1 MYSFTN
7 SFNYTVSSSAC
18 REEVSSARSQ
28 RSSVIVILMGISVLM
43 SIFAVIGI
51 ANIIL
56 AALGII
62 ILAIAICLI
71 IDVIDV
77 IDIINLIQSPPGGK
91 PYSINC

>member
-1 MYSFTN
+1 MCSFTN
-7 SFNYTVSSSAC
+7 SFNFTESSSAC

-28 RSSVIVILMGISVLM
+28 RSTVIVILMGISVLM

-62 ILAIAICLI
+62 ILTIAICLI
-71 IDVIDV
+71 ID
-77 IDIINLIQSPPGGK
+77 IIYLIQSPPSGK